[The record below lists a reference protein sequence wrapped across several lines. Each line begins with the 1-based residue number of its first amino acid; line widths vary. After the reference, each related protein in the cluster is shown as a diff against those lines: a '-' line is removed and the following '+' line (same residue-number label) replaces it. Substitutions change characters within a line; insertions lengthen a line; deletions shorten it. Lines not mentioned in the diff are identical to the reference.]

1 MHELVSMSLATTGAL
16 RMPGAGVELADIA
29 RISSTFPATA
39 RLLCLL
45 QLYKEAL
52 VLWREGVWIYHAVR
66 HEVRDGALLLAGAE
80 EAPMDRHAYL
90 VDLLSGDRHGLDA
103 LRDHCLSHDGTA
115 GGGDAHV
122 LRALDALLG
131 GEFFRDLDK
140 EFRLAL
146 EVVLIVLRPV
156 VEVLGEPVGGR
167 DDGILVGFAEAIP
180 LRLEGLGGRVRVL
193 PLGMERVLHRRL
205 HGFVVLSPRAI
216 GELTG
221 HEETRHAFGVHDERS
236 HASFRRRVGLVIGN
250 VSDPLVAI
258 PLCGGT
264 RGIPRFAGCVGRAAV
279 VHDATIGGPVKGPL
293 GVAPQT
299 AGVGAIA
306 TLREVPGLGVGA
318 DVEPVAAH
326 GGAVGAGVEELS
338 ELIASLEGDDLRVL
352 LVHNVGERPAVDLFR
367 DLFERRLG
375 WTGVPPVEG
384 LDGIRIL
391 AAFLLVQ
398 FANLEEDAGNDLLI
412 RLCLPGWIDGFVL
425 PGNPTGGVGEGS
437 VLFGEVG
444 AGKRKTSVWTSCG
457 LPSFSQRTS
466 GFQKE
471 AVSVSKFSATTS
483 HLSLLRAAMALRECG
498 PLQTGFM
505 PKLNRPS
512 I

>member
-103 LRDHCLSHDGTA
+103 LR
-115 GGGDAHV
+115 
-122 LRALDALLG
+122 G

-258 PLCGGT
+258 PLYGGT

-412 RLCLPGWIDGFVL
+412 RL
-425 PGNPTGGVGEGS
+425 
-437 VLFGEVG
+437 
-444 AGKRKTSVWTSCG
+444 
-457 LPSFSQRTS
+457 
-466 GFQKE
+466 
-471 AVSVSKFSATTS
+471 
-483 HLSLLRAAMALRECG
+483 
-498 PLQTGFM
+498 
-505 PKLNRPS
+505 
-512 I
+512 